1 MKLHHRAAR
10 AGLVFAVSFV
20 LWETAAMGQPAFDP
34 PELRATSDVVP
45 PELLRG
51 PHYQLGPTVRTFT
64 FMAQYTVASDY
75 GAFTASSDA
84 RLRRLI
90 REIAAIAELE
100 KIQQSDAFA
109 K

>member
-1 MKLHHRAAR
+1 M
-10 AGLVFAVSFV
+10 S
-20 LWETAAMGQPAFDP
+20 W
-34 PELRATSDVVP
+34 S

-64 FMAQYTVASDY
+64 FMNQYTVASDY

-90 REIAAIAELE
+90 REIAAIAEL
-100 KIQQSDAFA
+100 KKVHQSDAFA
-109 K
+109 KATVDAGKGVVQGAQHDR